1 MLVLLEVKPALTAV
15 HVFQHPTQNSISKMF
30 IKITH
35 TRKEN
40 DGLSRCMN
48 VDWINFV
55 VVILGGSI
63 FKKEGVCVVFHALFI
78 RLLVL
83 LPVAFL

>member
-1 MLVLLEVKPALTAV
+1 M
-15 HVFQHPTQNSISKMF
+15 
-30 IKITH
+30 
-35 TRKEN
+35 
-40 DGLSRCMN
+40 D

-63 FKKEGVCVVFHALFI
+63 FEKEGVCVVFHALFI

-83 LPVAFL
+83 LSVAFLQEIPQCLQVKARME